1 MYVNVCI
8 KSNKPLASELRGVLV
23 SACKQTFSWDEKQ
36 SKNYK
41 RWELRNHV

>member
-8 KSNKPLASELRGVLV
+8 KSNKPLASE